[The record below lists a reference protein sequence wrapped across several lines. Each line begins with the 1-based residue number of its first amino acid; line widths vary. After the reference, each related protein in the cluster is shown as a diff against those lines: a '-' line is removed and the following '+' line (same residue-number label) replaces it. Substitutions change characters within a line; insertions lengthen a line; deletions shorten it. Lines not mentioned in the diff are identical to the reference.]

1 MSIDA
6 DGRKYTSPDGSKTW
20 EYLAILTCNY
30 KIILLFDIFLNS
42 KEKCL
47 LKTWNEKLHIPL
59 TVILYSDNFFLNLK
73 NSVNDKKNNI
83 GQKVTKK
90 KKKKNAAS

>member
-30 KIILLFDIFLNS
+30 KIILLFDIFFNS
-42 KEKCL
+42 KEKYL
-47 LKTWNEKLHIPL
+47 PKT
-59 TVILYSDNFFLNLK
+59 
-73 NSVNDKKNNI
+73 
-83 GQKVTKK
+83 
-90 KKKKNAAS
+90 